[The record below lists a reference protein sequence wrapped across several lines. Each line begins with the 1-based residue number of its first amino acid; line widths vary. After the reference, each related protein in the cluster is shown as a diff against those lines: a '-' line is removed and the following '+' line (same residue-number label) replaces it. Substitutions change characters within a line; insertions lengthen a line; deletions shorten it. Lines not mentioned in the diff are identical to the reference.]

1 VGKTV
6 IHACATAACWVGR
19 SLPHSRSRSL
29 ALSSLSLSRALS
41 RQVRAGKGGSND
53 PFLYTVVADMVSA
66 DGSIIGA
73 SNLVDPGLEVRLKR
87 IEACMRVTE
96 FRVPNL
102 LLIRY
107 LIYY

>member
-1 VGKTV
+1 M
-6 IHACATAACWVGR
+6 
-19 SLPHSRSRSL
+19 
-29 ALSSLSLSRALS
+29 
-41 RQVRAGKGGSND
+41 RAGKGGSND

-96 FRVPNL
+96 LRVPNL
-102 LLIRY
+102 LLIQF

>member
-1 VGKTV
+1 MRDP
-6 IHACATAACWVGR
+6 HR
-19 SLPHSRSRSL
+19 SFSISP
-29 ALSSLSLSRALS
+29 
-41 RQVRAGKGGSND
+41 QVRAGKGGSND

-87 IEACMRVTE
+87 IEACMTVTE

-102 LLIRY
+102 LLIQY
-107 LIYY
+107 LNYY